1 MQRQCGKKNR
11 EGKNYKN
18 HKHTGE
24 GKQKKKEK
32 QKEKRATYVCEI
44 FCV

>member
-1 MQRQCGKKNR
+1 MQRQCEKKNR

-24 GKQKKKEK
+24 GKQKKEK

>member
-24 GKQKKKEK
+24 GKQKKEK